1 MRAAATLGMRQSPR
15 SPQRAAPSLP
25 TCGDQH
31 GLPGVALLDWAAG
44 KDPGGSDCPLTPKG
58 RACRPG
64 SGGGGC
70 DGSPA
75 RPGPE
80 EVAEGGAE
88 GRGSLKSLSFPCRGS
103 RQASPRVQRVLRQ
116 GLPGKV
122 RGLPSWPP
130 TAKAMASKL
139 LRAVILGPPGSG
151 KGTVCERIAQNFGLQ
166 HLSSGHL
173 LRENLKTST
182 GEEPRQGSEGRV
194 ESGGVVGLGA
204 GRSRARVPSAPAPC
218 PRPRVPLRAR
228 TCRGACSQPAGRPP
242 ARLNRARRR
251 PRLLGSAFHCTG
263 RLRVGEDPARQAEG
277 NAGRGP

>member
-1 MRAAATLGMRQSPR
+1 M
-15 SPQRAAPSLP
+15 
-25 TCGDQH
+25 
-31 GLPGVALLDWAAG
+31 
-44 KDPGGSDCPLTPKG
+44 
-58 RACRPG
+58 
-64 SGGGGC
+64 GGGGC
-70 DGSPA
+70 DSSPA

-80 EVAEGGAE
+80 EVEEGGAE
-88 GRGSLKSLSFPCRGS
+88 GRGSLKSLSFPCRGG

-122 RGLPSWPP
+122 CGLRSWPP
-130 TAKAMASKL
+130 TAKAMASKF

-194 ESGGVVGLGA
+194 EPSGVVGLGT

-218 PRPRVPLRAR
+218 PRPRVPVRAR
-228 TCRGACSQPAGRPP
+228 TCRGACSQRASRPP

-251 PRLLGSAFHCTG
+251 PRLLGSAFDCTG
-263 RLRVGEDPARQAEG
+263 RLSVGEDPARQAEG
-277 NAGRGP
+277 NASRWAETLTGLS